1 MSLAFARSLFRQ
13 FVQRPALVVAATA
26 TLGVS
31 IGAAT
36 AISSAVK
43 AVLLGPLPIEQ
54 PERLAV
60 LWQTDPKKG
69 VQTIELSSKEYAA
82 WRTHLTSFS
91 GMAAVTAA
99 NIRNTLTGN
108 PEPEQVESAIVSP
121 NYFQVLGVRPRIGR
135 DFNAQDARDVAGSN
149 VLVSEGLWTRRYGSN
164 PSLIGRTIT
173 VDGTPVTV
181 IGVMPVGT
189 LPRHAD
195 LFLNGTA
202 LAHDAPDLGV
212 LKLVGRLDA
221 GASLDSARA
230 EVDLV
235 APRLTAVRPTAET
248 AGGRLE
254 PFTDQIYGQVR
265 PALQLLT
272 AAVTCLLLI
281 ACANVANLLLARGID
296 RERELATRAA
306 LGASP
311 RRLGWLLVGES
322 IALALA
328 GGLCGALLAIWAIA
342 GIRALIP
349 ADVPGVERLS
359 IDGPV
364 LAVATAISI
373 LSALAFGVVPAVTA
387 ARTDPGDLLRE
398 SGTRVSGGRRIG
410 RLRSLLVAG
419 QLALSLGLVTGAG
432 LAARSFAGLAR
443 LEPGF
448 DPRGVVTA
456 KILLS
461 DKYADHRKRAAFY
474 RPLLERLN
482 ALPGVDRAALVLLR
496 PLADPIGWDYP
507 FTVEGQTPEAQARN
521 PHANYE
527 SVSPGYFATLG
538 IPLIEGRAFAEADGP
553 DAGPV
558 TIVSRSMAHR
568 FWPGESAIG
577 KRVKPGAIDGKGPW
591 RTVVGVVGDVR
602 YREWTAV
609 REDIYVP
616 YAQWNFPRMDLVLR
630 MRDAVDPSSA
640 IPSVRAAVLDAD
652 PDLPLATVT
661 TLDKAVEEATA
672 GPRFTAILLTI
683 LATVALVVAAVG
695 TFSVLVWSVER
706 RTREIGVRVAL
717 GASRL
722 DVLHLVLGQAT
733 RLTGLGV
740 AAGLLAA
747 LAAGAGLS
755 RLLYAVSPRDPL
767 TLVSCVLLLMAV
779 GLGGGLLAA
788 RRALAIAP
796 SEALREE

>member
-1 MSLAFARSLFRQ
+1 MSLPSVRSLFRQ
-13 FVQRPALVVAATA
+13 FVQRPALMVAATA

-43 AVLLGPLPIEQ
+43 AVLLGPLPIDQ

-60 LWQTDPKKG
+60 LWQTDLKKG
-69 VQTIELSSKEYAA
+69 VQTIELSSREYEA

-121 NYFQVLGVRPRIGR
+121 NYFHVLGVRPRLGR
-135 DFNAQDARDVAGSN
+135 DFGAQDARDTAGST
-149 VLVSEGLWTRRYGSN
+149 VLVSEGLWTRRYGRD

-173 VDGTPVTV
+173 VDGTPVTIV
-181 IGVMPVGT
+181 GVMPAGT

-212 LKLVGRLDA
+212 LKLVGRLQA
-221 GASLDSARA
+221 GASLDAARA

-235 APRLTAVRPTAET
+235 APRLTVARPNAEV

-272 AAVTCLLLI
+272 AAVGCLLLI
-281 ACANVANLLLARGID
+281 ACANVANLLLAQGID

-322 IALALA
+322 IALGLA
-328 GGLCGALLAIWAIA
+328 GGLCGALLAVWAIA

-349 ADVPGVERLS
+349 ADVPGIERLS

-364 LAVATAISI
+364 LAVATTISI
-373 LSALAFGVVPAVTA
+373 LAALVFGVVPAATA

-398 SGTRVSGGRRIG
+398 SSTRVSGGRRIG

-432 LAARSFAGLAR
+432 LAARSFTGLAR

-461 DKYADHRKRAAFY
+461 DKYADHGARAAFY

-482 ALPGVDRAALVLLR
+482 ALPGVERAALVLLR

-507 FTVEGQTPEAQARN
+507 FTVEGQTADAQARN

-527 SVSPGYFATLG
+527 SVSPGYFTTLG
-538 IPLIEGRAFAEADGP
+538 IPLIEGRAFADADGP
-553 DAGPV
+553 DAGPIA
-558 TIVSRSMAHR
+558 IVSQSMARR
-568 FWPGESAIG
+568 FWRGERAIG
-577 KRVKPGAIDGKGPW
+577 KRLKPGAPDGKGPW

-616 YAQWNFPRMDLVLR
+616 YTQWNFPRMDLVLR
-630 MRDAVDPSSA
+630 VHASVDPLSVV
-640 IPSVRAAVLDAD
+640 PSVRAAVLDGD
-652 PDLPLATVT
+652 PELPLATVT

-706 RTREIGVRVAL
+706 RTREIGVRIAL

-722 DVLHLVLGQAT
+722 DVLRLVLGQAT
-733 RLTGLGV
+733 RLTSLGV
-740 AAGLLAA
+740 AAGLVAA

-767 TLVSCVLLLMAV
+767 TLASCVLLLISV